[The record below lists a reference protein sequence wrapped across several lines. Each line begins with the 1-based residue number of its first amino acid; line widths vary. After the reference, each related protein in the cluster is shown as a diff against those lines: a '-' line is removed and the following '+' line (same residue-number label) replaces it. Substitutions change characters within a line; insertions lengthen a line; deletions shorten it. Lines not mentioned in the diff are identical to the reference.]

1 MADPS
6 TIDYDAPVVAHHQ
19 IEIEA
24 PLATVWDLHIDV
36 NGWTSW
42 HPHITEA
49 DLTGPPE
56 PGGSF
61 HWSSYGFAVTS
72 TVYEVADQARVLW
85 GGSAGGITGIH
96 EWIFEETDGGVRVTT
111 NESFA
116 GDPVAADPSQMQHML
131 DQSLAAWLAAMKA
144 AAEAR

>member
-24 PLATVWDLHIDV
+24 PLATVWDLHADV
-36 NGWTSW
+36 NGWTGW
-42 HPHITEA
+42 HPDITEA
-49 DLTGPPE
+49 HLAGPLE
-56 PGGSF
+56 PGASF

-72 TVYEVADQARVLW
+72 TVYEVAVFW
-85 GGSAGGITGIH
+85 GGTAGGITGIH
-96 EWIFEETDGGVRVTT
+96 EWIFEETDGSVHVTT
-111 NESFA
+111 KESFA
-116 GDPVAADPSQMQHML
+116 GDPVAADPSQMQRTL

>member
-6 TIDYDAPVVAHHQ
+6 TIDDDAPVVARHQ
-19 IEIEA
+19 IEIQA
-24 PLATVWDLHIDV
+24 PRATVWDLHTDV
-36 NGWTSW
+36 NGWTGW
-42 HPHITEA
+42 HPDITEA
-49 DLTGPPE
+49 DLTGALV
-56 PGGSF
+56 PGVSF
-61 HWSSYGFAVTS
+61 HWSSYGFPVTS

-85 GGSAGGITGIH
+85 GGTAGGITGIH

-116 GDPVAADPSQMQHML
+116 GDPVAADPSQMQRTL
-131 DQSLAAWLAAMKA
+131 DQSLVAWLAAMKA